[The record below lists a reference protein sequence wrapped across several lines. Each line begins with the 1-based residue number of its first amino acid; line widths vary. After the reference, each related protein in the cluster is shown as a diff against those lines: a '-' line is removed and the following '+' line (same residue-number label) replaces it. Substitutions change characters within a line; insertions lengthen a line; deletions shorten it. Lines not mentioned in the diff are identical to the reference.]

1 MKAKNILIL
10 IISTMLVFSGC
21 STPNSFDKNLAGKYE
36 ILDVY
41 NTEDFG
47 YIIISEHGLV
57 NADGVD
63 LSGTTTDD
71 ILLTLESESG
81 AQESFT
87 YKIDDYKLTLTD
99 SDKKSV
105 TYINIDQFSKY
116 NDINENMLG
125 SYIDDESEIYMVFEN
140 GTEGIIPGIG
150 NIPPTKFTY
159 NAHDGIIRLEYN
171 EDGET
176 SFEYMLYTVNGKT
189 ISVRWNE
196 NEEWTELYQNF
207 NDSSIQGEY
216 SLLYESNKE
225 ELSSVFSRLILG
237 EEQYAVLDATECS
250 YNTFY
255 NNTLLLKLPEYNLP
269 LQYKV
274 DGLILELN
282 EIGSDNKM
290 VLINEKKLRDEKIN
304 ISTIAGTY
312 SDSKLSTLLEIKDD
326 STAILTKDTETAHY
340 NITAS
345 GGYIEMIDTSNGVA
359 TYYKYQI
366 EDGVMTL
373 LSPDGTETMVVKRIG

>member
-1 MKAKNILIL
+1 MKTKNILIL

-21 STPNSFDKNLAGKYE
+21 STASSFDENLAGKYE

-47 YIIISEHGLV
+47 YITISEHGLV

-71 ILLTLESESG
+71 ILLTLESENG

-116 NDINENMLG
+116 NDINETMLG
-125 SYIDDESEIYMVFEN
+125 SYIDDESEIYMVFEST
-140 GTEGIIPGIG
+140 TEGIIPGIG
-150 NIPPTKFTY
+150 NISPTKFTY

-176 SFEYMLYTVNGKT
+176 SFEYMLYKINGKN
-189 ISVRWNE
+189 ISVRWNKH
-196 NEEWTELYQNF
+196 EEWTELYQNF
-207 NDSSIQGEY
+207 DDSSIQGEY
-216 SLLYESNKE
+216 SLLYEANKE
-225 ELSSVFSRLILG
+225 ELASVFSRLILG
-237 EEQYAVLDATECS
+237 EDQYAVLDANECS
-250 YNTFY
+250 YDTFY
-255 NNTLLLKLPEYNLP
+255 NNTLLLKLAEYKLP

-274 DGLILELN
+274 DGLTLELN

-326 STAILTKDTETAHY
+326 STATFTKDGETAHY
-340 NITAS
+340 NITAA
-345 GGYIEMIDTSNGVA
+345 GEYIEMIDTSDGVA

-373 LSPDGTETMVVKRIG
+373 DLADGKEIIVVKRLG